1 MTARCPLCGQL
12 QMIRTADALVAA
24 LRLPVPKVAFE
35 TLTARQTKSGY
46 MPHRSVYAGQ
56 SGRYHLTYGHHL
68 PDVERRAID
77 DALASGAIVP
87 EWPDTAHE
95 CWKLA

>member
-1 MTARCPLCGQL
+1 
-12 QMIRTADALVAA
+12 
-24 LRLPVPKVAFE
+24 
-35 TLTARQTKSGY
+35 
-46 MPHRSVYAGQ
+46 MPHRSIYAGQ